1 MTIVIAHRGSSYLYP
16 EHTRVAYDDAVAAQ
30 VDGFE
35 CDVRLLRD
43 GEIICW
49 HDATLNRTSN
59 SSGLIFTRTWQ
70 DMQGIDAGSW
80 HRSKKPQ
87 PPLRFIELLAL
98 AQIHRKSI
106 SIETKH
112 PVPNGGAIEH
122 KLAAL
127 LPAVDFHGSAA
138 LAPFRLMSFS
148 LLAVQRWSTLRPDIP
163 AVYLLDHRLL
173 SPLPKVPVIGPG
185 MERLRR
191 DPEIVARL
199 HEQGYEV
206 HVWTVDEERDVE
218 LCVKLGVEAIISNRP
233 REVRAL
239 LGEIN

>member
-1 MTIVIAHRGSSYLYP
+1 
-16 EHTRVAYDDAVAAQ
+16 
-30 VDGFE
+30 
-35 CDVRLLRD
+35 
-43 GEIICW
+43 
-49 HDATLNRTSN
+49 
-59 SSGLIFTRTWQ
+59 
-70 DMQGIDAGSW
+70 
-80 HRSKKPQ
+80 
-87 PPLRFIELLAL
+87 
-98 AQIHRKSI
+98 
-106 SIETKH
+106 
-112 PVPNGGAIEH
+112 
-122 KLAAL
+122 
-127 LPAVDFHGSAA
+127 
-138 LAPFRLMSFS
+138 MSFS

-173 SPLPKVPVIGPG
+173 SSLPKVPVIGPG

-191 DPEIVARL
+191 DPEIVTRL